1 MALRRKKTASEQAR
15 EFKLRLPSDV
25 SQRIVAKA
33 EKNGWP
39 QNRVI
44 INELAEYPALKEY
57 REQGDQISAVNDI
70 VAKYGARITWL
81 ELSEQLL
88 DALDV
93 ALDAQGTAQQAALDK
108 VRVLRN
114 QMRREQ
120 EIKRKGNE

>member
-1 MALRRKKTASEQAR
+1 MAPRRKKTASAQAR
-15 EFKLRLPSDV
+15 EFKLRLPEDISE
-25 SQRIVAKA
+25 RIVTKT
-33 EKNGWP
+33 EQTGWP

-57 REQGDQISAVNDI
+57 REQGDQIGAINDI
-70 VAKYGARITWL
+70 IAHYGARITWL

-88 DALDV
+88 AALDA

-114 QMRREQ
+114 AML
-120 EIKRKGNE
+120 KRDDK